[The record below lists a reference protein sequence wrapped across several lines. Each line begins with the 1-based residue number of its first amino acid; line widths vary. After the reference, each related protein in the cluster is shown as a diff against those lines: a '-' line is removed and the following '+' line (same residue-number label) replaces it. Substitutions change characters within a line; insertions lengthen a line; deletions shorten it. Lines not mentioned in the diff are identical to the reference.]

1 MQDDAMHKY
10 TTHLVREYDAI
21 CIEDLD
27 VKGMLILAMSLQ
39 KACTVHCLD
48 AFAAILNTSASQ
60 PGLSW

>member
-27 VKGMLILAMSLQ
+27 VKGMLI
-39 KACTVHCLD
+39 
-48 AFAAILNTSASQ
+48 
-60 PGLSW
+60 